1 MGGAGLVGSH
11 LALRLLDEGCRVTV
25 IDIRTPRSI
34 ALLGEMQ
41 RYPHFSY
48 LRHDLTHPI
57 HSPCDEIYNL
67 TSSLSLRHHH
77 LEAATILRTEMLC
90 AINALELARHNHA
103 RLLYAS
109 SGSIYNSLCGITATT
124 LQPDREMITTFAETK
139 LAVEALHRAYIR
151 QYDCDIRIM
160 RIFNTYGTGAS
171 LDDNRVVCSMIRR
184 ALSSD
189 NIIIFGSGDQIRTFC
204 WAGDVAEAMDRWM
217 QMGRVECGTIALDIG
232 GHYEIS
238 ILQLANL
245 IVELTG
251 SSSQVVHC
259 DSRYHDYRRK
269 VPDLMLAH
277 RLLGWLPSMPLSDG
291 LTLTINDMRHRMQAQ
306 ARQLSWIDIQ

>member
-1 MGGAGLVGSH
+1 
-11 LALRLLDEGCRVTV
+11 
-25 IDIRTPRSI
+25 
-34 ALLGEMQ
+34 
-41 RYPHFSY
+41 
-48 LRHDLTHPI
+48 
-57 HSPCDEIYNL
+57 
-67 TSSLSLRHHH
+67 
-77 LEAATILRTEMLC
+77 
-90 AINALELARHNHA
+90 
-103 RLLYAS
+103 
-109 SGSIYNSLCGITATT
+109 
-124 LQPDREMITTFAETK
+124 
-139 LAVEALHRAYIR
+139 
-151 QYDCDIRIM
+151 M

-238 ILQLANL
+238 ILRLANL

-259 DSRYHDYRRK
+259 DSRSHDYRRK